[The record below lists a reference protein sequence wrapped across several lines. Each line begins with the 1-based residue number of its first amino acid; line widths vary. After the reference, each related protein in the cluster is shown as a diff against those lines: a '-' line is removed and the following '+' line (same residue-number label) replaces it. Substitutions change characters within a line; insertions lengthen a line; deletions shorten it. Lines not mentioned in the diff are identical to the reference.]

1 MNTQASNTKKI
12 RAIRKATINKLC
24 VALTEMTESLPT
36 EKPIKDLYETF
47 KVYCKRYNTN
57 KNLWYSL
64 KELGYITKPDNRGW
78 RFKIKRQEIN
88 RTMATSIIE
97 NYNRK
102 CKEYEDLRKVKAFQP
117 TQEANQPTKEIVQ
130 KVAPKA
136 KSVESKEESY
146 LIVSKDFYD
155 KLNASGEKYVAKSL
169 DEIKNHK
176 KEGDYYILKAVG
188 KLKVVP
194 TAYLEMD

>member
-1 MNTQASNTKKI
+1 MNTQASNTKRI

-24 VALTEMTESLPT
+24 VALTEMTERLPT

-64 KELGYITKPDNRGW
+64 KELGYITKSDNRGW
-78 RFKIKRQEIN
+78 CFKIKRQEIN
-88 RTMATSIIE
+88 RTMATTIIE
-97 NYNRK
+97 NYNKK
-102 CKEYEDLRKVKAFQP
+102 CKEYEDLRKQKVTQP
-117 TQEANQPTKEIVQ
+117 IKEIAQDV
-130 KVAPKA
+130 KPKA
-136 KSVESKEESY
+136 ESVESKEESY

-155 KLNASGEKYVAKSL
+155 KLNASGDKYVAKSL
-169 DEIKNHK
+169 DEIKNYK
-176 KEGDYYILKAVG
+176 NEGDYYILKAVG

>member
-1 MNTQASNTKKI
+1 MNTQASNTKRI

-64 KELGYITKPDNRGW
+64 KELGYITKSDNRGW
-78 RFKIKRQEIN
+78 CFKIKRQEIN
-88 RTMATSIIE
+88 RTMATTIIE
-97 NYNRK
+97 NYNKK
-102 CKEYEDLRKVKAFQP
+102 CKEYEDLRKQKVTQP
-117 TQEANQPTKEIVQ
+117 IKEIAQDV
-130 KVAPKA
+130 KPKA
-136 KSVESKEESY
+136 ESVESKEESY

-155 KLNASGEKYVAKSL
+155 KLNASGDKYVAKSL

>member
-1 MNTQASNTKKI
+1 MNTQTSNTKRI

-24 VALTEMTESLPT
+24 VALTEMTERLPT

-64 KELGYITKPDNRGW
+64 KELGYITKSDNRGW
-78 RFKIKRQEIN
+78 CFKIKRQEIN
-88 RTMATSIIE
+88 RTMATTIIE
-97 NYNRK
+97 NYNKK
-102 CKEYEDLRKVKAFQP
+102 CKEYEDLRKQK
-117 TQEANQPTKEIVQ
+117 ANQPTKEIAQDV
-130 KVAPKA
+130 KPKA
-136 KSVESKEESY
+136 ESVESKEESY

-155 KLNASGEKYVAKSL
+155 KLIASGDKYVAKSL

-176 KEGDYYILKAVG
+176 KEGDYYILKSVG

>member
-1 MNTQASNTKKI
+1 MNIQASNTKRI

-64 KELGYITKPDNRGW
+64 KELGYITKSDNRGW
-78 RFKIKRQEIN
+78 CFKIKRQEIN
-88 RTMATSIIE
+88 RTMATTIIE
-97 NYNRK
+97 NYNKK
-102 CKEYEDLRKVKAFQP
+102 CKEYEDLRKQKVTQP
-117 TQEANQPTKEIVQ
+117 IKEIAQDV
-130 KVAPKA
+130 KPKA
-136 KSVESKEESY
+136 ESVESKEESY

-155 KLNASGEKYVAKSL
+155 KLNASGDKYVAKSL